1 MKETSRIRRCRRGVE
16 QVAARG
22 GRVHQARAR
31 QRGRGFLK
39 AVGRASQRLPRPP
52 REPRGFLAR
61 AHRRAI
67 ERDGL
72 RRAAELDVRGDDVLE
87 DLPSFVFSAC
97 LLESMVERFV
107 ARKHERVHAPHR
119 VSQRARAHG
128 FGVRGDCSRQR
139 RERFAFL
146 TRAVPPG
153 AAGARRRRLER
164 RRRRR
169 QRGGVSREARERDAE
184 PRSQRLA
191 GGGDVHVGYRGE
203 VSDVCLELSEPVGH
217 LARSLLERPRRLVG
231 PRVGLQRVQRH
242 ALGDALQPVARLGQ
256 RVRVERRRRALH
268 GVRLEGEHLQ
278 SGVALLPRVGVGR
291 VGAVQIRETRV
302 GHAPRDLDGGLRQEL
317 VAHHGHHELEVAPDL
332 IQSRGDV
339 DGLGARRGEP

>member
-1 MKETSRIRRCRRGVE
+1 
-16 QVAARG
+16 
-22 GRVHQARAR
+22 
-31 QRGRGFLK
+31 
-39 AVGRASQRLPRPP
+39 
-52 REPRGFLAR
+52 
-61 AHRRAI
+61 
-67 ERDGL
+67 L

-97 LLESMVERFV
+97 LLESVVERFV

-268 GVRLEGEHLQ
+268 RVRLERERLQ
-278 SGVALLPRVGVGR
+278 SGVALVLRGGVGD
-291 VGAVQIRETRV
+291 TRV
-302 GHAPRDLDGGLRQEL
+302 REARIGHAPRDLVGGLRQEL
-317 VAHHGHHELEVAPDL
+317 VAHHGHHELVVAPDL
-332 IQSRGDV
+332 LQSRGDV
-339 DGLGARRGEP
+339 DGPGARRGEP